1 MCHLKIVV
9 THTDRKP
16 RAKTLHTPTCR
27 GSSYFL
33 LLRPDKDVL
42 PGMEASLVG
51 TERPQISEMVCVN
64 TQRRA
69 NNSYHLP
76 VVASLLHDL
85 QERHLRRRSLL
96 KLQAA
101 THPPV
106 TGLIIQPACVSI
118 PALVLC
124 VCLWGQQ
131 QLSSAFRAALVLTA
145 GLFSGSRSS
154 RG

>member
-27 GSSYFL
+27 GSSYFM

-96 KLQAA
+96 KRQAA

-106 TGLIIQPACVSI
+106 TGLIICQ
-118 PALVLC
+118 LL
-124 VCLWGQQ
+124 G
-131 QLSSAFRAALVLTA
+131 LSSSRFVFPSQLWSLAFASGAAATEL
-145 GLFSGSRSS
+145 GS
-154 RG
+154 